1 MKLPNKFITYKE
13 SVISKFPL
21 VLEELKTCDLSVL
34 ELYKKIRNR
43 IDGVTELLD
52 ILDCLY
58 ALNKIELIEE
68 VIHSVNRN

>member
-21 VLEELKTCDLSVL
+21 VLQELNTCDLSVL

-68 VIHSVNRN
+68 VIHYVG

>member
-68 VIHSVNRN
+68 VIHYVG